1 MQAEAEKM
9 REVTLMPRTP
19 AGLLKFTVA
28 TLTAVLAARGLNTA
42 GQKADL
48 VKRLLEVLPPD
59 DSL

>member
-1 MQAEAEKM
+1 M